1 MTILEKRSVWPHGA
15 GRPQVSEKKKNIGV
29 LALQGA
35 FARHIQVLESLGA
48 ETVEVR
54 EPGNLENLDGLII
67 PGGESTTIS
76 KMLVRWDLIGPLKTL
91 IAEGLTVFGTCA
103 GLILL
108 ADHIEGWDSLPR
120 PGGLD
125 VTVARNAYGRQLDS
139 FSTILEIHIPDY
151 PDFSNSPMEGVFI
164 RAPRINPESVGSDVQ
179 ILCSLDGYPVLV
191 KQNNLIGAAF
201 HPELTGDNR
210 LHKWFLQ
217 GICTEKHVK
226 L

>member
-1 MTILEKRSVWPHGA
+1 M
-15 GRPQVSEKKKNIGV
+15 SEKKKKIGV

-35 FARHIQVLESLGA
+35 YARHIQVLESLGA
-48 ETVEVR
+48 AAVEVR
-54 EPGNLENLDGLII
+54 EPGNLENIDGLVI

-76 KMLVRWDLIGPLKTL
+76 KMLVRWDLIGPLKAL
-91 IAEGLTVFGTCA
+91 IAEGLAVFGTCA

-120 PGGLD
+120 PGGLN

-139 FSTILEIHIPDY
+139 FSTLLDIRIPDF
-151 PDFSNSPMEGVFI
+151 PEFSDSPMEGIFI
-164 RAPRINPESVGSDVQ
+164 RAPRINPERVGSDVQ
-179 ILCSLDGYPVLV
+179 VLCSLDGYPVLV
-191 KQNNLIGAAF
+191 KQKNLIGAAF

-217 GICTEKHVK
+217 KITVTKNIK